1 MNSFLFIRIDKMVAI
16 TIQTFSKY
24 FKEKKKTD
32 SVKLATN
39 KLNKKNIW
47 RIYLQLTK
55 HNDGSLI
62 YWNAFWNQIQI
73 FLLKLHW

>member
-39 KLNKKNIW
+39 KLNKKNI
-47 RIYLQLTK
+47 
-55 HNDGSLI
+55 
-62 YWNAFWNQIQI
+62 
-73 FLLKLHW
+73 